1 MDGSQKLPQR
11 LLDPIRI
18 HLAKGTDHR
27 HLVLGVAGWMRYVRG
42 LDDKGQKIDIVDP
55 LFARYQA
62 IHQQYHSAQERVRAL
77 LAIESIFGR
86 DLPENSSFVNAVME
100 TYVRLE
106 QRGARA
112 VLDRYSD

>member
-1 MDGSQKLPQR
+1 
-11 LLDPIRI
+11 
-18 HLAKGTDHR
+18 
-27 HLVLGVAGWMRYVRG
+27 VAGWMRYVRG

-112 VLDRYSD
+112 VLESLQ

>member
-55 LFARYQA
+55 LLPAIRLSISSIIARKNVY
-62 IHQQYHSAQERVRAL
+62 VRYWQL
-77 LAIESIFGR
+77 SQFFGR

-112 VLDRYSD
+112 VLESLQ